1 MAAVST
7 PEKTRTSFVAAE
19 RERRLAKLDALRERG
34 IEPYPGRFDRDAT
47 IGVLY
52 AAAEGFL
59 DVPVIGPL
67 LTPKPA

>member
-7 PEKTRTSFVAAE
+7 PEKTRTSFVGE
-19 RERRLAKLDALRERG
+19 RERRLAKLDALRARG
-34 IEPYPGRFDRDAT
+34 SALPRAVRPRRI
-47 IGVLY
+47 LY